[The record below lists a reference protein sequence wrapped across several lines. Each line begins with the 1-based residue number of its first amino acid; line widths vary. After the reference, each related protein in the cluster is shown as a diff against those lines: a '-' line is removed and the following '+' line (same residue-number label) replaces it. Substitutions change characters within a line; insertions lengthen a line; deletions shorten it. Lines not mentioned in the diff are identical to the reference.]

1 MPETLAQHGS
11 LSVQA
16 LTIEA
21 FIHVRLNSLLQQVN
35 PTTLAKIFLTVN
47 IHTTASFGMP
57 PNDLRLKS
65 LLHTPFA

>member
-21 FIHVRLNSLLQQVN
+21 FIHVRLNSLL
-35 PTTLAKIFLTVN
+35 
-47 IHTTASFGMP
+47 
-57 PNDLRLKS
+57 
-65 LLHTPFA
+65 